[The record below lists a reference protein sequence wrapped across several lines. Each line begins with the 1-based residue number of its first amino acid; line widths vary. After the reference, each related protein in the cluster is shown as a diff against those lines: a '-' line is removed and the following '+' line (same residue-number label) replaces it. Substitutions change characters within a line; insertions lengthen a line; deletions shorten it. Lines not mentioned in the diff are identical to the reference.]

1 MKKGNMHI
9 AIMKSILV
17 LLALTSIFLFTSC
30 KGGKTGEN
38 GNENND
44 GTNSSQVKP
53 IDQEL
58 VLLNKRIADNPN
70 DYSAYLDRARYFG
83 DHQIYGEAF
92 ADIARA
98 IAVDS
103 TRADIYLY
111 RGDLYF
117 DQQKVQEAYDS
128 YKKCL
133 SIDSLNVDGLLNKT
147 GIDIVLANY
156 DMARSQIN
164 TALRQNE
171 FNPYAYYL
179 RGRLYKT
186 TGDTTLA
193 ASSYKTAIEVDPNY
207 YDAYIEVG
215 LLYAAKKNDLAK
227 EYYSSAISIRP
238 QSIEAWYNKAM
249 YLQETGVRKKGRYQ
263 EAFACYDSILSIDPS
278 FVAAH
283 FNKGYIWLE
292 YLNQYDSATTHFT
305 KAINLYPQYYQ
316 AYLNRGLSYE
326 SLNKKKEAESD
337 YRQALA
343 INPQYTEAAKS
354 LSRVLGE

>member
-1 MKKGNMHI
+1 MKIVFRWIFLPVM
-9 AIMKSILV
+9 AAS
-17 LLALTSIFLFTSC
+17 LLLTSCGNNTS
-30 KGGKTGEN
+30 GEAGEN
-38 GNENND
+38 QTETGN
-44 GTNSSQVKP
+44 NSGKA
-53 IDQEL
+53 IDAEL
-58 VLLNKRIADNPN
+58 AALNKRIADNPN
-70 DYSAYLDRARYFG
+70 DYAAYLARARYYG
-83 DHQIYGEAF
+83 DHELYNEAF
-92 ADIARA
+92 TDISRA
-98 IAVDS
+98 IEVDS
-103 TRADIYLY
+103 TKADIYLY
-111 RGDLYF
+111 RGDLF
-117 DQQKVQEAYDS
+117 FQQQKVQEAYDS
-128 YKKCL
+128 YKRCL
-133 SIDSLNVDGLLNKT
+133 QFDSVNVDGLLNKT

-156 DMARSQIN
+156 DIARAQIN

-227 EYYSSAISIRP
+227 EYYTSAISIRP

-249 YLQETGVRKKGRYQ
+249 YLQETGFRKKERYQ
-263 EAFACYDSILSIDPS
+263 EAFTCYDSILRIDPS

-292 YLNQYDSATTHFT
+292 YLNGYDSAATHFT
-305 KAINLYPQYYQ
+305 KAIDLFPQYYQ
-316 AYLNRGLSYE
+316 AYFNRGLCYE
-326 SLNKKKEAESD
+326 SLSRKQDAEAD
-337 YRQALA
+337 YRKALS

-354 LSRVLGE
+354 LSRILGE